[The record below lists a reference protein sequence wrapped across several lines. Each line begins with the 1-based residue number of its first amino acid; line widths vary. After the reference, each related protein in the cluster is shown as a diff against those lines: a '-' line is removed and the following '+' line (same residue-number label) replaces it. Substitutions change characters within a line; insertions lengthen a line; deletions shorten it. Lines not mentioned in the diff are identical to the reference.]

1 MTLLKKGQGGQTAVE
16 FAFIAVMFFALFFG
30 IFEVTRFAFGVS
42 AVSNAAREGARW
54 AVALKNVPPPPPSP
68 STACNAALPGLQAA
82 VYAQL
87 QGITPLPTITA
98 TQDPSTQPA
107 WCAVTVTWN
116 YQPVVGGLSFFKP
129 FMLASTSRQY
139 FN

>member
-16 FAFIAVMFFALFFG
+16 FAFVAVMFFALFFG

-54 AVALKNVPPPPPSP
+54 AVALQNIPQPASPPH
-68 STACNAALPGLQAA
+68 ACNASLPGLNNAA
-82 VYAQL
+82 YAQL
-87 QGITPLPTITA
+87 QGITPKPTIT
-98 TQDPSTQPA
+98 TTEDPSTQPI
-107 WCAVTVTWN
+107 WCEVTVTWD
-116 YQPVVGGLSFFKP
+116 YQPIVGGLSFFKP

-139 FN
+139 YN